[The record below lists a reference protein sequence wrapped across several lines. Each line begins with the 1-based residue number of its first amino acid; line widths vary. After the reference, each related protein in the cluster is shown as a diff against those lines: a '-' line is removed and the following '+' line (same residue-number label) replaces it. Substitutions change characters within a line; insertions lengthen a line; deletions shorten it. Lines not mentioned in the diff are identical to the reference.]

1 MSKKIV
7 LTIFIFLLCT
17 VIPASA
23 ETTSYRIRQVGD
35 SMVIVPC
42 YNYTIPQEE
51 FNFPQ
56 KPINIESAPVKIP
69 YYTNK
74 LPKGKNRTRSV

>member
-1 MSKKIV
+1 MNKKIF
-7 LTIFIFLLCT
+7 LTIIICFMCT
-17 VIPASA
+17 AIQASA
-23 ETTSYRIRQVGD
+23 ETTSYRIRQVGN
-35 SMVIVPC
+35 SMVIVPY
-42 YNYTIPQEE
+42 YNYTVPQEE

-56 KPINIESAPVKIP
+56 KPTNIQSAPVKIP

>member
-1 MSKKIV
+1 MNKKIF
-7 LTIFIFLLCT
+7 LTIIICFMCT
-17 VIPASA
+17 AIQASA
-23 ETTSYRIRQVGD
+23 ETTSYRIRQVGN
-35 SMVIVPC
+35 SMVIVPY
-42 YNYTIPQEE
+42 YNYIAPQEE

-56 KPINIESAPVKIP
+56 KPSNIESAPVKIP

>member
-1 MSKKIV
+1 MYKKII
-7 LTIFIFLLCT
+7 LTTIICLLGT
-17 VIPASA
+17 AIPASA
-23 ETTSYRIRQVGD
+23 ETTSYKIRQVGD

-42 YNYTIPQEE
+42 YNYTIPQE

-56 KPINIESAPVKIP
+56 RPTNIESAPVKIP